1 MSIPLTYNQYY
12 THFSFALFI
21 VGLAL
26 PFTSKVK
33 YFILL
38 NSIIVGI
45 VGNLL
50 IINDYQL
57 WVEWYNENYP
67 NTDINVINLQLLKS
81 NFISHNLPLILSF
94 ILLPFCTS
102 YLHSI
107 SDVLYWTIIEIIS
120 IISWSLLS
128 YQGLLFENK
137 IDVIYPNK
145 QFLFNSLILSCLLV
159 FGLISYLSARSSIF
173 F

>member
-1 MSIPLTYNQYY
+1 MSLPLIYNQYY

-45 VGNLL
+45 AGNL
-50 IINDYQL
+50 IIIRDYEL
-57 WVEWYNENYP
+57 WVQWYNANYP
-67 NTDINVINLQLLKS
+67 NTDINIINLQLLKS
-81 NFISHNLPLILSF
+81 NFITHTLPLIISF
-94 ILLPFCTS
+94 VLLPFCTS

-107 SDVLYWTIIEIIS
+107 SDVLYWTIIEMIS
-120 IISWSLLS
+120 VIFWSLWS
-128 YQGLLFENK
+128 YQGLVFENK
-137 IDVIYPNK
+137 IDVIYPNT
-145 QFLFNSLILSCLLV
+145 QFLLNSMLLSCLLV
-159 FGLISYLSARSSIF
+159 FGGIAYLSSVQ
-173 F
+173 